1 MVLPTV
7 TVPLALLLKD
17 PKVQSIQKK
26 GCITKL
32 CKRQL
37 YRQTAPL
44 VPLIKTTIC
53 SIHGSVHV
61 FDKGW
66 DSVSNIMTKSAHLHM
81 VKIADKIHN
90 LL

>member
-1 MVLPTV
+1 M
-7 TVPLALLLKD
+7 
-17 PKVQSIQKK
+17 
-26 GCITKL
+26 GKL
-32 CKRQL
+32 CHL
-37 YRQTAPL
+37 CT
-44 VPLIKTTIC
+44 LIKEENTTIC

-66 DSVSNIMTKSAHLHM
+66 DSVSNIMTKSGHLHM